1 MVDDYVLDKVSD
13 KIKKIIDIGKF
24 DDTKIWI
31 DIYDKMPDDVTLK
44 NVLILMRSAIKDG
57 NKFHSQLF
65 LEEALYDELTWQ

>member
-1 MVDDYVLDKVSD
+1 ML
-13 KIKKIIDIGKF
+13 
-24 DDTKIWI
+24 
-31 DIYDKMPDDVTLK
+31 DDVTLK